1 MGPWLEILRRHRV
14 VRASAAAIFLYGF
27 AGAATSPYQSLIAIR
42 ELGMSDRAYAALSL
56 TSSLAYVAMAI
67 AVGLISDRYRSY
79 RRPLIF
85 VTSFGIIGY
94 GMVWAFPS
102 VPSFALATLLPL
114 ALFHSTNSMLFG
126 NVRAVSDRFDPEEAR
141 IANALM
147 RMMISLSWVVMPGA
161 VGLLLAGRQ
170 SMIGAYLIAAL
181 VAAAILLVVTFWLEP
196 DTRHLLVTEV
206 LPEGEVAPE
215 PVTRPAALQDLRL
228 VLAPGLLLRVLGVA
242 LISQML
248 HINGAVLP
256 LIVTGSAHGQPE
268 DVGFL
273 VGLVAVLEVIFMV
286 FWAAGDAPPCPD
298 PCADDLRDALPRLS
312 GGDRPRLCA
321 LAGLCR
327 QPSGGLCRRGDD
339 LAADQLSAGSDQGS
353 AGLVGLADRGEYVRG
368 RWAFGRGLRAWHR
381 AWRLWHGGGAE
392 RACRL
397 CRGGPADRSGKESRM
412 SRILLEVCVDDA
424 AGISAAAAGGA
435 DRIELCA
442 ALALGGLTPS
452 AGLISLASEC
462 GLPCMAMIRPRAGDF
477 VWSPAERRAMQ
488 AEIAA
493 VRQAGLAGVVIGASL
508 PDGRLDKDCLARADR
523 RGGRFGHHPAPR
535 H

>member
-85 VTSFGIIGY
+85 VTSFGILGY

-102 VPSFALATLLPL
+102 VPAFAIATLLPL

-196 DTRHLLVTEV
+196 ETRHLPVSEV

-215 PVTRPAALQDLRL
+215 PVARPAALQDLKL
-228 VLAPGLLLRVLGVA
+228 VLEPGLLLRVLGVA

-256 LIVTGSAHGQPE
+256 LIVTGSAQGQPE

-286 FWAAGDAPPCPD
+286 FWARATRR
-298 PCADDLRDALPRLS
+298 LALTHALMI
-312 GGDRPRLCA
+312 CA
-321 LAGLCR
+321 LIYLGY
-327 QPSGGLCRRGDD
+327 
-339 LAADQLSAGSDQGS
+339 LAAIALASAPWQVYAASLL
-353 AGLVGLADRGEYVRG
+353 AG
-368 RWAFGRGLRAWHR
+368 F
-381 AWRLWHGGGAE
+381 
-392 RACRL
+392 
-397 CRGGPADRSGKESRM
+397 
-412 SRILLEVCVDDA
+412 
-424 AGISAAAAGGA
+424 AAAGMISLPISYLLDLIK
-435 DRIELCA
+435 DRPGLSASLIAVNMFAGGGLSA
-442 ALALGGLTPS
+442 AVFALGTGFGGYGT
-452 AGLISLASEC
+452 
-462 GLPCMAMIRPRAGDF
+462 
-477 VWSPAERRAMQ
+477 
-488 AEIAA
+488 AA
-493 VRQAGLAGVVIGASL
+493 VLSGLAGCAGAAL
-508 PDGRLDKDCLARADR
+508 LIILERKTA
-523 RGGRFGHHPAPR
+523 
-535 H
+535 